1 MNLLFNT
8 TKGEGHSALE
18 TCSKVT
24 LVDLLKVWK
33 QEGLTHSKTK
43 KTEKQKILRMLSN
56 LGSSYGSEYQSYH
69 FGTMIRTKFS
79 ENCRQ

>member
-43 KTEKQKILRMLSN
+43 KN
-56 LGSSYGSEYQSYH
+56 
-69 FGTMIRTKFS
+69 
-79 ENCRQ
+79 